1 MATATSVWG
10 YWEGYNHWNF
20 TFWRLIGLSDFGA
33 SNFSEMMEAVQKI
46 PGGDEKAWFEQWYK
60 VAERVERLGRESEA
74 KGNALSARNAY
85 SRSCNY
91 YRMAQ
96 FFLPGS
102 DERKVPVLEQ
112 MDNLFQASLKYVDN
126 VEIVSIPYE
135 HTTLDG
141 YFIKAKGPG
150 PHPTMIYMNGAD
162 SLPPEVYF
170 TAGKHMAEA
179 GINFLVYYAPGVG
192 LTLYKKGIPV
202 RSDSEAFV
210 SPAVEFLSSRS
221 DVDTSRFILI
231 GESFAGYTV
240 PRAAARE
247 KRISAAVVWS
257 PVYKFDAAFLYQHS
271 GPSFQEHLIRLF
283 GADSYADLVEKSSKY
298 DLTGVASEID
308 CKLLLIQ
315 GSEDFI
321 IPVPLESA
329 LRLYNEA
336 KSPVKKLRFIERD
349 EGLGGVLHCQKDN
362 LHVAHFETLN
372 WLKEVE
378 LI

>member
-1 MATATSVWG
+1 MATATSAWG
-10 YWEGYNHWNF
+10 YWEGNNHWNF
-20 TFWRLIGLSDFGA
+20 TLWRLIGLMDFGA
-33 SNFSEMMEAVQKI
+33 ANFSEMMEAIRNI
-46 PGGDEKAWFEQWYK
+46 PSGDETAWFNEWYK
-60 VAERVERLGRESEA
+60 IGERVERLAREAEQ
-74 KGNALSARNAY
+74 KGNSLSAKNAF
-85 SRSCNY
+85 SRACNY

-96 FFLPGS
+96 FFLSGR
-102 DERKVPVLEQ
+102 DERKVPVLERMDQ
-112 MDNLFQASLKYVDN
+112 MFRESLKYVDN
-126 VEIVSIPYE
+126 VETVMIPYE
-135 HTTLDG
+135 GMELDG
-141 YFIKAKGPG
+141 YFIKARGEG

-170 TAGKHMAEA
+170 TAGKHMADS

-202 RSDSEAFV
+202 RPDTEAFV
-210 SPAVEFLSSRS
+210 SPAVDWLSARKEVDASRL
-221 DVDTSRFILI
+221 ILI

-257 PVYKFDAAFLYQHS
+257 PIYKFDASFLYHHS
-271 GPSFQEHLIRLF
+271 GPSFKEHLLRLF
-283 GADSYADLVEKSSKY
+283 GAESYDDLVIKSSKY
-298 DLTGVASEID
+298 DLNGVASEID
-308 CKLLLIQ
+308 CALFLIQ

-321 IPVPLESA
+321 IPIPLESA
-329 LRLYNEA
+329 LRIYNEVRS
-336 KSPVKKLRFIERD
+336 KVKTLRFIERD

-372 WLKEVE
+372 WLKEVK

>member
-1 MATATSVWG
+1 MATATSAWG
-10 YWEGYNHWNF
+10 YWEGYHHWNF
-20 TFWRLIGLSDFGA
+20 TLWRLIGLIDFGA
-33 SNFSEMMEAVQKI
+33 SNFSEMMEAVAHI
-46 PGGDEKAWFEQWYK
+46 PAGDEKAWFEQWYK
-60 VAERVERLGRESEA
+60 IGSRVELLAREAED

-85 SRSCNY
+85 FRACNY

-102 DERKVPVLEQ
+102 DARKVPTLES
-112 MDNLFQASLKYVDN
+112 MDNMFRKSLQYVDN
-126 VEIVSIPYE
+126 VETVSIPYE
-135 HTTLDG
+135 GTALEG

-179 GINFLVYYAPGVG
+179 GLNFLVYYAPGVG

-202 RSDSEAFV
+202 RPDTEAFV
-210 SPAVEFLSSRS
+210 SPAVDWVSNRD
-221 DVDTSRFILI
+221 DVDPSRLILI

-247 KRISAAVVWS
+247 KRIAAAVVWS
-257 PVYKFDAAFLYQHS
+257 PVYKFDAGFLYQHS
-271 GPSFQEHLIRLF
+271 GPSFREHLMRLF
-283 GADSYADLVEKSSKY
+283 GANSYDDLVEKSSKY
-298 DLTGVASEID
+298 DLTGVAREIE
-308 CKLLLIQ
+308 CKLFLIQ

-336 KSPVKKLRFIERD
+336 KSTVKKLRFIERD

-372 WLKEVE
+372 WLKEVG